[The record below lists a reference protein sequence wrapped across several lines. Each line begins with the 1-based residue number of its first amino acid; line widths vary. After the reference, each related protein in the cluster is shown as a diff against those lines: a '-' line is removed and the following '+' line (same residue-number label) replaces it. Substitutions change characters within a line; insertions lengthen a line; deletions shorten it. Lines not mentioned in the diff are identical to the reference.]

1 MSVNPN
7 LATLMRVIEEN
18 QDKMTEGEYLE
29 AMNALGALHRVATSA
44 VVAAPVV
51 AAPHAPSSPP
61 YSSIWDDLSPLPA
74 LPAVPVNLFD
84 GVRSLFRGHDDYEL
98 WSRVTRVLS
107 HINPNS
113 WLSMSQEQQNELN
126 RESTRKIAENQER
139 VYRNPAPS
147 SCPFVAR
154 HAVGDWR
161 TNETETWTCVCGY
174 SGKFKHWQ
182 KHEKSARHQ
191 EWAQHRIV
199 PSKVETTMQKQIQKT
214 NKELSSNVCARYPV
228 DSDSTQFVRNEM
240 SGRIPSCFLKIRD
253 GATTVKTG
261 SFFKDMCAKLMKF
274 EHQIYQKNEI

>member
-44 VVAAPVV
+44 VVAAP
-51 AAPHAPSSPP
+51 AAAHVSAL
-61 YSSIWDDLSPLPA
+61 IPA
-74 LPAVPVNLFD
+74 VPAVPAAVPVNLFD

-98 WSRVTRVLS
+98 WSRVTRVLN

-139 VYRNPAPS
+139 VYRNPTPS

-161 TNETETWTCVCGY
+161 TYETETWTCVCGY
-174 SGKFKHWQ
+174 SGKIKHWQ
-182 KHEKSARHQ
+182 KHENSARHQ

-199 PSKVETTMQKQIQKT
+199 PEKVVTTMQKQIQKDDQGT
-214 NKELSSNVCARYPV
+214 VVKCIRPLSSGFRYH
-228 DSDSTQFVRNEM
+228 STRQERNEWTHPELFPENT
-240 SGRIPSCFLKIRD
+240 RRRND
-253 GATTVKTG
+253 GQDWFV
-261 SFFKDMCAKLMKF
+261 LQR
-274 EHQIYQKNEI
+274 HVRQIIEI